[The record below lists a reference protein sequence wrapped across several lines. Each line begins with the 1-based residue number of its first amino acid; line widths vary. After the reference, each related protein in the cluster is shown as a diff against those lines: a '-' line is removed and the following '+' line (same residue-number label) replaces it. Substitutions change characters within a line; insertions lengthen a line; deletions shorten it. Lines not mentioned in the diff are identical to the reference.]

1 MNVVKVTKSIN
12 FRALSLTN
20 PWSLGALAIAI
31 VVLAPILAVAA
42 LALFPTENIWP
53 HLLSSTLPRYLRT
66 TLILMLGVGVLSAV
80 IGTTAAWLVSRYR
93 FPLSGVLEWALL
105 LPLAIPAYVGA
116 YALVDFLE
124 YAGPVQTW
132 LREVFGWTTSRDYWF
147 PEVRSLGA
155 AVIVLSA
162 ALYPY
167 VYILARATFR
177 EQPGTSDEVARSL
190 GAGPIG
196 RFWRVALPL
205 ARPAIAAGMA
215 IVMME
220 TVNDFGTVD
229 YFAVQTLTTGIF
241 NVWLESNNAG
251 GAAQIAC
258 VILVLVIFLVTTEKI
273 SRRRIKFFNL
283 GKSTRPVAK
292 TQLSGLAGIG
302 ATLVCALPFCIGF
315 ILPAAVMA
323 DHAFANMDQWGD
335 EGLIRALS
343 NTLIICSLAAVI
355 TVSAGIFLVYGVRLS
370 GQSLPQLL
378 LPVTTIGYAAPG
390 AVLAVGILIPLA
402 YLDHRLADL
411 LDSIFGGRAPL
422 ILTGSA
428 FALVLAYCVRF
439 FAIAQGAADAA
450 MGRIPPN
457 LALAARSLGRS
468 RRQVLAQVYFP
479 LIRGSIGS
487 ALLLVFVDCVKE
499 LPATMLLRP
508 FNYETLATRVHDQA
522 SLENIGG
529 ASPGALMISLVGLG
543 AVLLLARANR

>member
-1 MNVVKVTKSIN
+1 MSDSQSIRQPR
-12 FRALSLTN
+12 FALRGMTN
-20 PWSLGALAIAI
+20 PWSLGALVIALI
-31 VVLAPILAVAA
+31 VLAPICAVAV

-53 HLLSSTLPRYLRT
+53 HLLSTVLPRYLRT
-66 TLILMLGVGVLSAV
+66 TLILMVSVGVLAAV
-80 IGTTAAWLVSRYR
+80 IGTTTAWLISRYE
-93 FPLSGVLEWALL
+93 FPLRRVMEWALL
-105 LPLAIPAYVGA
+105 MPLAIPAYVGA

-132 LREVFGWTTSRDYWF
+132 MREVFGWKTSRDYWF

-155 AVIVLSA
+155 AIIVLSA

-167 VYILARATFR
+167 IYILARATFR
-177 EQPGTSDEVARSL
+177 EQSATSDEVARSL
-190 GAGPIG
+190 GAGAFS
-196 RFWRVALPL
+196 RFLRVALPL

-251 GAAQIAC
+251 GAAQISC
-258 VILVLVIFLVTTEKI
+258 VILMLVIFLVTTEKI

-283 GKSTRPVAK
+283 GKSTRSVTRVALKGPRALIASAACLLPFLIGFVLPVA
-292 TQLSGLAGIG
+292 
-302 ATLVCALPFCIGF
+302 
-315 ILPAAVMA
+315 VMS
-323 DHAFANMDQWGD
+323 DHALSNTEVWADPA
-335 EGLIRALS
+335 LIRALT
-343 NTLIICSLAAVI
+343 NTLTVCGIAAVL
-355 TVSAGIFLVYGVRLS
+355 TVTAGVFLVYGVRLS
-370 GQSLPQLL
+370 GQTLPKLL

-390 AVLAVGILIPLA
+390 AVLGVGILIPLA
-402 YLDHRLADL
+402 FLDHRLAEFIE
-411 LDSIFGGRAPL
+411 SFTGGRAPL

-450 MGRIPPN
+450 MGRVPPN

-468 RRQVLAQVYFP
+468 RRQVLREVYFP
-479 LIRGSIGS
+479 LIKGSIGS
-487 ALLLVFVDCVKE
+487 ALLLVFVDSVKE

-522 SLENIGG
+522 SLENIGD
-529 ASPGALMISLVGLG
+529 ASPGALMIVLVGLV